1 MERNLSQQEIDAL
14 ISQLRAGE
22 LDTEVEA
29 EEDVV
34 PYDFRRADR
43 ISREQMRALER
54 VVQSWARSVASSLAT
69 LTRQEAQLQLAAL
82 QQLPFGEFR
91 RSLPNPS
98 VLVVYTLKPLDGSM
112 VVQLEP
118 GVALAL
124 YDRLCGGPGERGE
137 DRELTDVELSVLGAQ
152 IFREMGRRMEAAWS
166 EFMSLEVAYA
176 RVETNPVYL
185 NLLYDQDTVLV
196 ASFHLD
202 LETGSESLSLGLA
215 FDDLDNLL
223 ASLSSEFAMKSRR
236 KATAREQAAWAQH
249 LGRVAAPVEVILGR
263 ATLTMADLVSL
274 SVGDVVP
281 LQTGPDGTI
290 EVVVGGQV
298 KFRGTPGRV
307 GNHTAVLITG
317 PARQGAS
324 EYAG

>member
-14 ISQLRAGE
+14 ISQLRSGE
-22 LDTEVEA
+22 LDTEAEA
-29 EEDVV
+29 EADVA

-69 LTRQEAQLQLAAL
+69 HTRQEAQLQMAAL

-98 VLVVYTLKPLDGSM
+98 VLVVFTLKPLEGSM

-118 GVALAL
+118 GVALSL
-124 YDRLCGGPGERGE
+124 YDRLCGGPGDRGE

-152 IFREMGRRMEAAWS
+152 LFAEMGRRMEAAWK
-166 EFMSLEVAYA
+166 EFMPLEVSYA

-196 ASFHLD
+196 ASFQLD

-215 FDDLDNLL
+215 FNDLDSLL
-223 ASLSSEFAMKSRR
+223 SHLSSEFAMKSRR
-236 KATAREQAAWAQH
+236 QATSREQAAWAQH
-249 LGRVAAPVEVILGR
+249 LGRVVAPVEVILGR
-263 ATLTMADLVSL
+263 INVTMGDLVSL

-324 EYAG
+324 KHAG